1 MEEIC
6 YAGEEHRT
14 ANVRY
19 RNSGCPRTQASLRT
33 HATAYFGG
41 CHAARHKY
49 ACVLLVVLQTA
60 SAAPQDRALL
70 AMKLRVL
77 APRADGPPPCAP
89 PPGLAAWTADEVA
102 FVAALLSDEPDEP
115 SLAETLP
122 PAADSPPAQAAAG
135 KARLS
140 PTEKAAARRR
150 SHRETMRRSRQRF
163 RDQIDEMLATVERL
177 EAVKARGLEKQ
188 RRVEM
193 SAPDAGLQG
202 QVAFLEAQQKLL
214 LGENDALHAQLVA
227 SLLAITRAHP
237 GNFEHERVP
246 GRAYGDGGN
255 GGRDDATGADFHA
268 MAAGGS
274 DAAVRRDPVTLCD
287 FVTWDVSTVGHCLQL
302 VRDSAGEIA
311 QFYATAAAGGHAQQ
325 LAALHDG
332 DMMGWRTTR
341 RRSLAADDTRVQ
353 FAFDKTFPGHSAAQL
368 FHKTWAFCRN
378 QRAFAALLAPVVR
391 ALQLEV
397 LHQINDDIVVV
408 RRMQEELDVA
418 PTKYRSIYLLYRM
431 ASPAGLF
438 VVLRSVNPSF
448 TRRCGCANNAWVES
462 FLWFGFSSVTPSDCR
477 VRFGGSMDGSSPA
490 FARRW
495 QREIFFLL
503 LRWETINVAPFVLLP
518 AQDSA

>member
-1 MEEIC
+1 EL
-6 YAGEEHRT
+6 G
-14 ANVRY
+14 
-19 RNSGCPRTQASLRT
+19 
-33 HATAYFGG
+33 
-41 CHAARHKY
+41 
-49 ACVLLVVLQTA
+49 
-60 SAAPQDRALL
+60 
-70 AMKLRVL
+70 MKLRAL
-77 APRADGPPPCAP
+77 APRPDDPPACAP
-89 PPGLAAWTADEVA
+89 PSGLAAWTADEVA
-102 FVAALLSDEPDEP
+102 FVAALLSDEPDERSDEP
-115 SLAETLP
+115 SLAETLSS
-122 PAADSPPAQAAAG
+122 AAHSPSAQAAAKG

-163 RDQIDEMLATVERL
+163 RDQIAEMLKTVETL
-177 EAVKARGLEKQ
+177 EAVKARELEKQ
-188 RRVEM
+188 RSVEVV
-193 SAPDAGLQG
+193 APDAGLQG
-202 QVAFLEAQQKLL
+202 QVAFLEAQQRLL

-246 GRAYGDGGN
+246 ERVYGDGSSGD
-255 GGRDDATGADFHA
+255 RDDATGADFHV
-268 MAAGGS
+268 MTAGDG

-287 FVTWDVSTVGHCLQL
+287 FVTWDVSTVGHCLQV

-311 QFYATAAAGGHAQQ
+311 QFYATAAVSSASGGHSQQ

-332 DMMGWRTTR
+332 DAMGWRTTR
-341 RRSLAADDTRVQ
+341 RRPLTADDTCVR
-353 FAFDKTFPGHSAAQL
+353 FAFDKSFPGHSAAQL

-408 RRMQEELDVA
+408 RRMQQELDAA

-448 TRRCGCANNAWVES
+448 ARRCGCANNAWVES
-462 FLWFGFSSVTPSDCR
+462 FLWFGFSSATPSACR
-477 VRFGGSMDGSSPA
+477 VRFGGSMDGNSPA

-503 LRWETINVAPFVLLP
+503 LRWEAINVAPLVLLP
-518 AQDSA
+518 TQDSA